1 MIDLGLFVAFVAGVT
16 VLTLIPGPNVALI
29 IANSV
34 AYGPKYG
41 LLTVAGTSSA
51 MVVQLG
57 VTALGMTELLGTLG
71 VWFEWLRWIG
81 VAYLVYLGVAQW
93 RSPAVDLTKT
103 RPEPK
108 SARAIYTRAL
118 LVSLTNPKTLLF
130 YGAFFPQFVALD
142 RHVGTQVVLLSITFL
157 ALAMLVDG
165 AWALIASRAKGVL
178 AARGRLRNRVSG
190 GFLVGA
196 GAALA
201 FARNN

>member
-1 MIDLGLFVAFVAGVT
+1 MIDTGLFFAFVAAAT
-16 VLTLIPGPNVALI
+16 VLMLIPGPNVALI

-57 VTALGMTELLGTLG
+57 LTALGMTELLGRLG

-108 SARAIYTRAL
+108 SARAIYTRAF

-130 YGAFFPQFVALD
+130 FGAFFPQFIALD
-142 RHVGTQVVLLSITFL
+142 GHVGTQLVLLSITFL
-157 ALAMLVDG
+157 ALAVLVDG
-165 AWALIASRAKGVL
+165 AWALIASRARGVL

-201 FARNN
+201 LARNK